1 VKDLHINVFNSRKD
15 NRVRPLPTSWD
26 NIVGFFMS
34 GHEVVEN
41 KEDVKLF
48 NAIHYKSVDQIP
60 DNSEDWYMDSRGYS
74 YAKRRQVNI
83 IEVDLLVL
91 DYDGGTTID
100 EIKKRFQEYEYVCYS
115 SFRHLYDG
123 ETHKFRVIIPFS
135 KPIPAWKKYNEYGV
149 AIDGGE
155 WYQIRDA
162 LESFVGPCDTASFT
176 AGQIYSIPSVP
187 ESRVDLAFAE
197 HHSGKWLDW
206 ERFERISFQNM
217 DTGSDP
223 STGKSLVKTGDQH
236 LEPDQILQ
244 TKTGSIRVKDVVGRI
259 NGVLCPF
266 HEDTK
271 PSEFVRKVE
280 ATGNI
285 FLHCST
291 CQKNY
296 YMRRDNSVAPT
307 LSAEQKKKEKARGI
321 KIKKDRIY
329 TADEI
334 LEFDYEGNYYDGEDR
349 RRVLKQLKGIQDK
362 IQKDRGY
369 DTGGGKRI
377 FKSHIVYMP
386 EGSGKSR
393 LVLDMAKAG
402 QKIIFAC
409 KSWEQIESKYDEY
422 LCTGIKEGFNVKVA
436 RSKDAKAR
444 RRFGTKT
451 VREEPS
457 KPFST
462 GRILDKETIES
473 FIKNNP
479 DLSPDFIRLSW
490 QFFSSDRLS
499 FETMSHP
506 ERDEEGNIIS
516 DEISA
521 PLADGNT
528 RIILT
533 TFEQLRLHRLRNT
546 YIPSDWIIWFD
557 DPDITDVID
566 IDPYDIDK
574 WGELPEHRLNKE
586 TREVNGKRYYTRN
599 PNQSL
604 GYSLRDHKCVYTTTE
619 VITRQAIELMMKKR
633 REECIVH
640 DEMDNIV
647 GGTITILGTHMVW
660 KKYDGIIP
668 LLVRRLNKEKCETRL
683 IADGLSSEFNHSNN
697 KGRNDIDET
706 NILVELSIPH
716 PVHVRT
722 VCDALDISFGVNRN
736 EVTRSI
742 MLDRMHQAIWRNSG
756 YRYKGFQCVVLVDK
770 QVHRH
775 MINGT
780 RYMIDRDNS
789 VIIDRTKTM
798 ATKDTRTGNAAS
810 PIVQKVEHL
819 LNNLNVYISD
829 KRKVKPD
836 ITYVLGEI
844 KDDSDRLKYII
855 RLLTSLKEI
864 SSVRFGTDQ
873 SEWKPANRVQED
885 YQHIGN
891 WILENWVPEQN
902 RDSVLSKIYKDD
914 EDLTQNYGT

>member
-1 VKDLHINVFNSRKD
+1 MF
-15 NRVRPLPTSWD
+15 
-26 NIVGFFMS
+26 

-48 NAIHYKSVDQIP
+48 NAIHYKGVEQIP
-60 DNSEDWYMDSRGYS
+60 DYSEDWGMDSQGIS
-74 YAKRRQVNI
+74 YAKRRQANV

-100 EIKKRFQEYEYVCYS
+100 EIKDRFKEYEYVCYS

-123 ETHKFRVIIPFS
+123 KTHKFRVIIPFT
-135 KPIPAWKKYNEYGV
+135 KPIPAWRKHNEYGV

-155 WYQIRDA
+155 WYQIRDS
-162 LESFVGPCDTASFT
+162 LESFVGPCDPVSFKAS
-176 AGQIYSIPSVP
+176 QIYSIPSAP
-187 ESRVDLAFAE
+187 ESRLDLAFTE
-197 HHSGKWLDW
+197 HNSGKWLDW
-206 ERFERISFQNM
+206 EKLERKSFRSM
-217 DTGSDP
+217 DTGSDSP
-223 STGKSLVKTGDQH
+223 TGKSLVKTGDKH
-236 LEPDQILQ
+236 LEPNQILQ
-244 TKTGSIRVKDVVGRI
+244 TKTGSIRVKDVTGKI

-271 PSEFVRKVE
+271 PSEFIRKVE

-291 CQKNY
+291 CNKNY
-296 YMRRDNSVAPT
+296 YMFRDYSTAPMT
-307 LSAEQKKKEKARGI
+307 PTVRA
-321 KIKKDRIY
+321 KKDHEITLKNDRVY
-329 TADEI
+329 TADEL
-334 LEFDYEGNYYDGEDR
+334 LEFDYEGIYYDGEDR
-349 RRVLKQLKGIQDK
+349 RRALKQLKGIQDI
-362 IQKDRGY
+362 IQKDNGY

-409 KSWEQIESKYDEY
+409 KSWEQIESKYGEY
-422 LCTGIKEGFNVKVA
+422 QYAGIKEGFNVKVA

-444 RRFGTKT
+444 RRFNSK
-451 VREEPS
+451 VIREDPS

-473 FIKNNP
+473 FITNNP

-499 FETMSHP
+499 FETIPHP
-506 ERDEEGNIIS
+506 EFDDEGNVVS
-516 DEISA
+516 DEISE

-533 TFEQLRLHRLRNT
+533 TFEQLRLHKLRKIT
-546 YIPSDWIIWFD
+546 IPSDWIIWFD

-566 IDPYDIDK
+566 IDPYDIEK
-574 WGELPEHRLNKE
+574 WGELPEQQLDKE
-586 TREVNGKRYYTRN
+586 TREINGKRYYTRN
-599 PNQSL
+599 YNQSL
-604 GYSLRDHKCVYTTTE
+604 GYSLRAHKCVYTTTE

-633 REECIVH
+633 QEEYTVH

-668 LLVRRLNKEKCETRL
+668 LLVRRLNKEKYKTRL

-706 NILVELSIPH
+706 NVLVELSIPH
-716 PVHVRT
+716 PVQVKT
-722 VCDALDISFGVNRN
+722 TCDALDMSFGSSRN

-742 MLDRMHQAIWRNSG
+742 MLDRMHQAIGRNSG
-756 YRYKGFQCVVLVDK
+756 YRYKGYQCVVLVDK
-770 QVHRH
+770 QVHRY
-775 MINGT
+775 MIEDT

-789 VIIDRTKTM
+789 VIIDRTKMM
-798 ATKDTRTGNAAS
+798 ATKDTRTGKAAS
-810 PIVQKVEHL
+810 PIVQKVEYL
-819 LNNLNVYISD
+819 LNNRNSYISD

-836 ITYVLGEI
+836 IKYVLGEI
-844 KDDSDRLKYII
+844 KDSSDRLTYII
-855 RLLTSLKEI
+855 RLLTSLKEM
-864 SSVRFGTDQ
+864 SGVRFGIDQ
-873 SEWKPANRVQED
+873 SDWKPANRVQED
-885 YQHIGN
+885 YLHIGN
-891 WILENWVPEQN
+891 WILETWVPRETQ
-902 RDSVLSKIYKDD
+902 DSVLRKIYKDE

>member
-1 VKDLHINVFNSRKD
+1 VKELHINVFNSRKD
-15 NRVRPLPTSWD
+15 NRVRPLPTTWD

-34 GHEVVEN
+34 AHEVVEN

-48 NAIHYKSVDQIP
+48 NATHYKDVDQIP
-60 DNSEDWYMDSRGYS
+60 DYSEDWYMDSQGFS

-100 EIKKRFQEYEYVCYS
+100 EIKDRFREYEYVCYS

-123 ETHKFRVIIPFS
+123 KTHKFRVIIPFT
-135 KPIPAWKKYNEYGV
+135 KPIPACKKYNEHGV

-155 WYQIRDA
+155 WYQIRDS
-162 LESFVGPCDTASFT
+162 LESFVGPCDPASFN
-176 AGQIYSIPSVP
+176 ANQIYSIPSAP

-197 HHSGKWLDW
+197 HNNGNWLNW
-206 ERFERISFQNM
+206 EQFERQSFRSLDAGV
-217 DTGSDP
+217 DTP
-223 STGKSLVKTGDQH
+223 TGRSLVKTGDKH

-271 PSEFVRKVE
+271 PSEFIRKVE

-296 YMRRDNSVAPT
+296 YMRRDISFALVLT
-307 LSAEQKKKEKARGI
+307 TDQQLKKDHEI
-321 KIKKDRIY
+321 KIKKDRVY
-329 TADEI
+329 TADDI
-334 LEFDYEGNYYDGEDR
+334 LEFDYEEDYYDGEDR

-362 IQKDRGY
+362 IQLDRGY
-369 DTGGGKRI
+369 DTGNGKRI
-377 FKSHIVYMP
+377 FKSHILYMP

-422 LCTGIKEGFNVKVA
+422 LYAGIKEGFNVKVA

-451 VREEPS
+451 VREKPS
-457 KPFST
+457 KPFTT
-462 GRILDKETIES
+462 GRILDSETIDA

-479 DLSPDFIRLSW
+479 DLSPAFIRLSW

-499 FETMSHP
+499 FETIPHP
-506 ERDEEGNIIS
+506 EFDEEGNVVS
-516 DEISA
+516 DDMSA

-533 TFEQLRLHRLRNT
+533 TFEQLRLHRLRNQ
-546 YIPSDWIIWFD
+546 YIPNEWIIWFD

-574 WGELPEHRLNKE
+574 WKELPEHRLNEE
-586 TREVNGKRYYTRN
+586 TREINGKRYYKRN
-599 PNQSL
+599 HNQSL
-604 GYSLRDHKCVYTTTE
+604 GYSLRTRKCVYTTTE
-619 VITRQAIELMMKKR
+619 VITRKAIELMMKKR
-633 REECIVH
+633 KEECIVH

-668 LLVRRLNKEKCETRL
+668 LIVRRLNKEKYETRL

-716 PVHVRT
+716 PVQIRT
-722 VCDALDISFGVNRN
+722 ICDALDMSFVGNRN
-736 EVTRSI
+736 EITRSI
-742 MLDRMHQAIWRNSG
+742 MLDRMHQAIGRNSG
-756 YRYKGFQCVVLVDK
+756 YRYKGYQCVVLVDK
-770 QVHRH
+770 QIHRY
-775 MINGT
+775 MIKDT

-789 VIIDRTKTM
+789 VIIDRTKMM
-798 ATKDTRTGNAAS
+798 ATKDTRTGKAAS

-819 LNNLNVYISD
+819 LTNLNTYISD

-836 ITYVLGEI
+836 IKYVLGEI
-844 KDDSDRLKYII
+844 KDDSDRLTYII
-855 RLLTSLKEI
+855 RLLTSLKEL
-864 SSVRFGTDQ
+864 SGVRFGTDQ
-873 SEWKPANRVQED
+873 SDWQPANRVQED
-885 YQHIGN
+885 YLLIGN
-891 WILENWVPEQN
+891 WILETWVPREKQ
-902 RDSVLSKIYKDD
+902 DYVLRQVYKDD